1 MTALLI
7 AFALALIAFV
17 ARRSALRLQ
26 QRPLPVR
33 IATRP
38 RR

>member
-26 QRPLPVR
+26 QRPVLVR
-33 IATRP
+33 VVSRTR
-38 RR
+38 R